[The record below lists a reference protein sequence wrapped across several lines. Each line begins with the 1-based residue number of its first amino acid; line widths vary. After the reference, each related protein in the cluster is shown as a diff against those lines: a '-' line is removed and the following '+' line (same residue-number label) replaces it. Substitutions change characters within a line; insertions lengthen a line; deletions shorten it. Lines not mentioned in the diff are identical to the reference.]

1 MAEAQT
7 IPWKRI
13 SVEAAA
19 IVVSIL
25 LAFAI
30 DASWQERQSNA
41 RRQELTRGLILD
53 FESFAERSREEL
65 ALVDDIVSRNRE
77 LLELLASGGSADLE
91 EVQQLLGT
99 FLRRPGGLQTSLPI
113 LDTALGA
120 DGVGSIQDPDFLRAL
135 TNFHD
140 QRERYDQLMRTSND
154 LYFRETGLFYRQ
166 TFGTTAVLTGNTSS
180 YTYPP

>member
-30 DASWQERQSNA
+30 DASWEERQSNE
-41 RRQELTRGLILD
+41 RRQELTRGLILE

-65 ALVDDIVSRNRE
+65 ALVDDVVGRNRE

-99 FLRRPGGLQTSLPI
+99 FLSSPGRLQTSLPV
-113 LDTALGA
+113 LDTSLGS

-135 TNFHD
+135 TNFYD
-140 QRERYDQLMRTSND
+140 RRERYDQLLRTSAD
-154 LYFRETGLFYRQ
+154 LYFRQEAAD
-166 TFGTTAVLTGNTSS
+166 AVLQALRELE
-180 YTYPP
+180 